1 MAIET
6 SDRLTPQMIGSLRD
20 DTQAHLD
27 AFVVGLLGTWD
38 PEKGCL
44 LPIVGIG
51 LRKYGTLFKK
61 LCCWEAIS
69 GSYEVWAAQCRRHFQ
84 WSSSS

>member
-27 AFVVGLLGTWD
+27 AFVVGSLGTWD
-38 PEKGCL
+38 PEK

-51 LRKYGTLFKK
+51 QENGTLFKK
-61 LCCWEAIS
+61 LCCREAIS
-69 GSYEVWAAQCRRHFQ
+69 GNYEVWAA
-84 WSSSS
+84 

>member
-1 MAIET
+1 MVIET
-6 SDRLTPQMIGSLRD
+6 SDRLTRQMIGSLRD

-38 PEKGCL
+38 PEKDCL

-51 LRKYGTLFKK
+51 QKYGTLF
-61 LCCWEAIS
+61 
-69 GSYEVWAAQCRRHFQ
+69 
-84 WSSSS
+84 

>member
-6 SDRLTPQMIGSLRD
+6 SDRLTPQMTGSLRD

-38 PEKGCL
+38 PEKGRL
-44 LPIVGIG
+44 LPIVGID
-51 LRKYGTLFKK
+51 RKYGTQFKK
-61 LCCWEAIS
+61 LCCRDAIS
-69 GSYEVWAAQCRRHFQ
+69 GSY
-84 WSSSS
+84 